1 MSEQKVLPLPGTVR
15 GPGPCYCR
23 ALPRA
28 ALLLIQPSL
37 SPTLPGAHPHLGP
50 RISGALL
57 SLGDFN
63 WSVCPLWA
71 AGALGSLG

>member
-1 MSEQKVLPLPGTVR
+1 MSEQRCRLSR
-15 GPGPCYCR
+15 GQCGGLGP
-23 ALPRA
+23 APAEPSPRA

-50 RISGALL
+50 RVSGALL
-57 SLGDFN
+57 SLGDFD